1 MREASAPLTSEE
13 AAVPLTSEE
22 AAVPLTS
29 EEALQLAEAE
39 GLTLLKAKS
48 KTGYFGVAY
57 KQGLS
62 KPYQGH
68 VTRRGAFLYLGCFAT
83 AEEAAMCV
91 ARTPEGRAAAKRA
104 ASAPPARPGPAAI
117 EMVAQE
123 AAEATEAEAA
133 ETAAAAGAEAEAA
146 EAAAAAEKAAAE
158 KAAAEKAAA
167 EKAAAEKAAAE
178 KAAAEKAAA
187 EKAAAEKAADGQV
200 SGRTRMRKT
209 LAYALVPVSAPR
221 APRTV
226 ADFPPGWWAFVPR
239 VSDHGYRF
247 STWCRS

>member
-1 MREASAPLTSEE
+1 MREASAPLTSEEAAVPLTSEE

-158 KAAAEKAAA
+158 KAA
-167 EKAAAEKAAAE
+167 
-178 KAAAEKAAA
+178 
-187 EKAAAEKAADGQV
+187 DGQV

>member
-1 MREASAPLTSEE
+1 MREASA
-13 AAVPLTSEE
+13 PLTSEE

-39 GLTLLKAKS
+39 GLTLLTAKS

-68 VTRRGAFLYLGCFAT
+68 VTCRGAFLYLGCFAT

-104 ASAPPARPGPAAI
+104 ASAPPARPDPAAI

-146 EAAAAAEKAAAE
+146 EAAAAV
-158 KAAAEKAAA
+158 
-167 EKAAAEKAAAE
+167 
-178 KAAAEKAAA
+178 EKAAA